1 MYRLL
6 FLVLLIPV
14 GICRADSEIIKFNVF
29 LDDREVGQ
37 HNFTLIEDGSGLH
50 VTSVVSM
57 DFKVL
62 LVKKIKYRHLAKEIW
77 RDGCLQSVESST
89 QRNNKHFTISAKI
102 TAGNF
107 VVTKAGVDVS
117 LNGCIKSFAYWR
129 PEWLENEF
137 LLNVETGQYTPIT
150 LGSQQDSSTGIMHK
164 TLGLPKSE
172 IHLQYSGSG
181 VWQSLESDVKV
192 VGKLRYKR
200 VYEVEGESN
209 ASL

>member
-6 FLVLLIPV
+6 FLVLLIAV

-77 RDGCLQSVESST
+77 SDGCLQSVESST
-89 QRNNKHFTISAKI
+89 QRNNKSTTISAKI
-102 TAGNF
+102 IGGKF
-107 VVTKAGVDVS
+107 VVTRAGVDVS
-117 LNGCIKSFAYWR
+117 LSNCIKSFAYWR

-172 IHLQYSGSG
+172 IRLQYSGSG